1 MAKINF
7 QLHFY
12 FVYFCGLLFP
22 GRDFYKYLFNLNIM
36 NSDIGNIKAVGCC
49 GVKSEYQKN
58 DNKYQHSCC
67 KLDTYNW
74 LEDIDDLLTDR
85 RFDCVE
91 IRFKNSRKEFFRVP
105 EGLILHTNDIVAV
118 EGSPG
123 HDIGIVSLTGE
134 TARLQMIKKKKSPNS
149 EDIKKIYRKARQGD
163 VDKWLEARSLDK
175 PTMVRTRQIVMELGL
190 DMKINDVEYQGDKTK
205 AIFYYT
211 ADDRVDFRRLIKILA
226 EEFAIRI
233 EMKQIG
239 VRQESGKLG
248 GIGPCGRELC
258 CSSWLTSFK
267 SVSTATARTQNLSLN
282 PQKLAGQCG
291 KLKCCLNFE
300 NEVYAEEIETF
311 PDKDVRLKTRVGD
324 AVFMK
329 MDVMKGVMWYTYI
342 DRPDKFIEL
351 DKETVREIIK
361 MNRKNN
367 FPESLES
374 FTETDEEPAIKF
386 DTIIGQDDLSRF
398 DNPRPKHQGKKKN
411 RKPGFNRPENQGER
425 KETQP
430 RPEGVQGGQNNP
442 RPDVRPNNQNWNKN
456 NSDRN
461 QGGQTKNPR
470 NDNRPRNNNQPRPE
484 NQDRNAPRPEGRNN
498 GESQQGSNN
507 NDRNRNNNR
516 NRPHYKGN
524 GNRPSNENRNQNNQ
538 PQKPAE

>member
-1 MAKINF
+1 MNM
-7 QLHFY
+7 
-12 FVYFCGLLFP
+12 
-22 GRDFYKYLFNLNIM
+22 M

-85 RFDCVE
+85 KFDCVE
-91 IRFKNSRKEFFRVP
+91 MRFKNSRKEFFKVP
-105 EGLILHTNDIVAV
+105 EGLILRANDIVAV

-163 VDKWLEARSLDK
+163 VDKWLEARALDK

-190 DMKINDVEYQGDKTK
+190 DMKINDVEFQGDKTK

-211 ADDRVDFRRLIKILA
+211 ADDRVDFRRLIKLLA

-258 CSSWLTSFK
+258 CSSWLTNFK

-300 NEVYAEEIETF
+300 NEVYAEALETF
-311 PDKDVRLKTRVGD
+311 PNKDVKLKTKAGD

-329 MDVMKGVMWYTYI
+329 MDIMKGSMWYAYL
-342 DRPDKFIEL
+342 DRLDKYIEL
-351 DKETVREIIK
+351 DKDTVHEIIK
-361 MNRKNN
+361 MNRKSSL
-367 FPESLES
+367 PESLES
-374 FTETDEEPAIKF
+374 FTEIDEEPVIKF
-386 DTIIGQDDLSRF
+386 DTVIGQDDVSRF
-398 DNPRPKHQGKKKN
+398 DNPRPRNGNQKKKKFKPN
-411 RKPGFNRPENQGER
+411 RTDRPDGQQRTDGGQNPQNQDRPRPENSNRNDGQNPRPDGGQRSNNLQRNDNRQRNSNPQRPENQERNPSRPEHKPNGER
-425 KETQP
+425 S
-430 RPEGVQGGQNNP
+430 EGQ
-442 RPDVRPNNQNWNKN
+442 DK
-456 NSDRN
+456 DRN
-461 QGGQTKNPR
+461 
-470 NDNRPRNNNQPRPE
+470 
-484 NQDRNAPRPEGRNN
+484 
-498 GESQQGSNN
+498 
-507 NDRNRNNNR
+507 RNRNNNFNR
-516 NRPHYKGN
+516 QNQKGNAPRPHN
-524 GNRPSNENRNQNNQ
+524 GNRNQNNQ
-538 PQKPAE
+538 NPKPSE